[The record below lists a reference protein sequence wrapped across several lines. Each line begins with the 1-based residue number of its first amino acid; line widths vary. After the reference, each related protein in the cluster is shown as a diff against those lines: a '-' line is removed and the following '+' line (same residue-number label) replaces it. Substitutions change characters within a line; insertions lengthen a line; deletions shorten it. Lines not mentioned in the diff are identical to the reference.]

1 MKKITFLLIA
11 LFYAGISFSQ
21 SDLAKVAK
29 VNGIEVYIL
38 NEPLRKY
45 EVAFNK
51 KKGVQ
56 WSSFL
61 TGGFINAS
69 ISTKITRYI
78 DRLQKESKETGEKFD
93 AIVYTNGKN
102 VTAIRFTDS
111 SDSDKSGLATVQ
123 KSEGIPVF
131 AMCEPVLAYEDV
143 KKKGGGI
150 KWKSMV
156 TGGLWNNSIEQD
168 LIKFA
173 KRFKRHYKKKKIDAI
188 IYRRQKKAY
197 GIKFSG
203 GKNTI
208 QVASIEADDSTTVD
222 EFEETSTID
231 NKIKT
236 FTINGNWKS
245 SCGRSF
251 TIVKLGKQLKQFV
264 GDKEFI
270 FEEIE
275 KDGSSA
281 FQTKDGAKTLIIKEN
296 GIIEYETTDG
306 FKCTWTK
313 E

>member
-1 MKKITFLLIA
+1 MKKITLLFIT
-11 LFYAGISFSQ
+11 LFYIGICFSQ
-21 SDLAKVAK
+21 NDIAKVAK

-51 KKGVQ
+51 KKGIQ

-102 VTAIRFTDS
+102 VTAIRFIDPNDS
-111 SDSDKSGLATVQ
+111 ENKGLATVQ
-123 KSEGIPVF
+123 KIEGIPVF
-131 AMCEPVLAYEDV
+131 AMCEPILAYDET

-156 TGGLWNNSIEQD
+156 TVGLWNNSIEQD

-203 GKNTI
+203 GKNTNE
-208 QVASIEADDSTTVD
+208 VASIEIEDSTT
-222 EFEETSTID
+222 EEEIEEISTID
-231 NKIKT
+231 NKTKT

-251 TIVKLGKQLKQFV
+251 TLVKLEKQLKQFV
-264 GDKEFI
+264 GDKEFT
-270 FEEIE
+270 FEKTE
-275 KDGSSA
+275 KDGVSA
-281 FQTKDGAKTLIIKEN
+281 FQTKDGTKSLMINEDGSINYK
-296 GIIEYETTDG
+296 TTDG
-306 FKCTWTK
+306 FECTWTK

>member
-1 MKKITFLLIA
+1 MEKITLLFIA
-11 LFYAGISFSQ
+11 LFYIGICFSQ
-21 SDLAKVAK
+21 KDLAKVAK

-51 KKGVQ
+51 KKGIQ

-61 TGGFINAS
+61 TGGLINSS

-102 VTAIRFTDS
+102 VTAIRFTNPD
-111 SDSDKSGLATVQ
+111 DIDKGGLATVQ
-123 KSEGIPVF
+123 KIEGIPVF
-131 AMCEPVLAYEDV
+131 AMCEPVLAYDQV
-143 KKKGGGI
+143 KKKGAGI

-173 KRFKRHYKKKKIDAI
+173 KRFRRHFRKKKIDAM

-197 GIKFSG
+197 GIKFTEG
-203 GKNTI
+203 ENTNK
-208 QVASIEADDSTTVD
+208 VAEIEADDSS
-222 EFEETSTID
+222 EKEIEKTSTTE
-231 NKIKT
+231 NQNNS

-245 SCGRSF
+245 SCGRTF
-251 TIVKLGKQLKQFV
+251 TLVKMGNTIKQFV
-264 GDKEFI
+264 GDKEFS
-270 FEEIE
+270 FEKTEYDATFKI
-275 KDGSSA
+275 KDG
-281 FQTKDGAKTLIIKEN
+281 TKILTINKDDSITYK
-296 GIIEYETTDG
+296 TTDG
-306 FKCTWTK
+306 FECTWTK
-313 E
+313 Q